1 MIEVK
6 DLSLGY
12 RNNPANVPYIIVH
25 SDDYDSPEIV
35 LRRISFKIE
44 SGQVY
49 GLIGRNG
56 AGKTTLLNCISGLIW
71 SPSQKNV
78 FMDGMPLRNGN
89 PNMTSKIFYVTDT
102 TPNLHVR
109 VDKYAKKLSLYYP
122 EFSMECFNDCVEMF
136 HLNYREFLDNLSFG
150 QKKMVFLSYAF
161 ASNAS
166 HIILD
171 EPTNGLDITMM
182 RTLRKLIASNMT
194 DDKTIIISTH
204 HINEISSLLDHIII
218 LNNRKVA
225 FDHSVLETGR
235 ALSFVESEKETDKEN
250 ALYSMSSAYGNRML
264 LPNTSGIDSEID
276 YELLFEAVL
285 DDSNKIN
292 SLFQN

>member
-6 DLSLGY
+6 NLTVGY
-12 RNNPANVPYIIVH
+12 SNPANIPEIFDH

-35 LRRISFKIE
+35 LRNISLKFE
-44 SGQVY
+44 SGKVY

-71 SPSQKNV
+71 RPSKKKV
-78 FMDGMPLRNGN
+78 FLDGMPLSNGN
-89 PNMTSKIFYVTDT
+89 PDMTSKIFYAIDT

-109 VDKYAKKLSLYYP
+109 VDKFAKKLSLYYP
-122 EFSMECFNDCVEMF
+122 EFSMEHFNECVEMF
-136 HLNYREFLDNLSFG
+136 HLSYREYLDRLSLG
-150 QKKMVFLSYAF
+150 QKKMTYLSYAF

-171 EPTNGLDITMM
+171 EPTNGLDITAM

-194 DDKTIIISTH
+194 DDRTIIISTH
-204 HINEISSLLDHIII
+204 HINEISSLLDHIVI

-225 FDHSVLETGR
+225 FDHSVHETGR
-235 ALSFVESEKETDKEN
+235 ALSFVESDKETDKNN
-250 ALYSMSSAYGNRML
+250 ALYSR
-264 LPNTSGIDSEID
+264 
-276 YELLFEAVL
+276 V
-285 DDSNKIN
+285 
-292 SLFQN
+292 

>member
-12 RNNPANVPYIIVH
+12 RNPANVPYIFVH
-25 SDDYDSPEIV
+25 SDDYDSSEII

-44 SGQVY
+44 SGRVY

-56 AGKTTLLNCISGLIW
+56 AGKTTLLNCISGLVW

-78 FMDGMPLRNGN
+78 FLDGMPLRNGN
-89 PNMTSKIFYVTDT
+89 PDMTSKIFYVTDT
-102 TPNLHVR
+102 TPNLHLR
-109 VDKYAKKLSLYYP
+109 VDKYADKLSLYYP

-136 HLNYREFLDNLSFG
+136 HLNYREFLDNMSLG

-182 RTLRKLIASNMT
+182 RTLRKVIASNMT
-194 DDKTIIISTH
+194 QDKTIIISTH

-235 ALSFVESEKETDKEN
+235 ALSFVESDKETDKEK
-250 ALYSMSSAYGNRML
+250 ALYSMSSAYGNRLL